1 MKPSE
6 VEIIRRLRFGQVRE
20 SELIDLYEQN
30 RDNYRIQ
37 CQLIQ
42 HPRFPV
48 KVALNIIQ
56 HLFPGDIIRII
67 KNRRTNAFIRK
78 KAEIEF
84 KSRYQRLPRGEKISL
99 IKVSP
104 LQILENL
111 LEENDEQVLTVIF
124 ANRECTEELVLK
136 FLNRKQNK
144 LTIYDVLIHTA
155 WPRSPAIAEAIS
167 RDSQAPIRI
176 LLQIVSVLNVEQLRR
191 LYEQDHT
198 HEIVRKKI
206 IDRMKKR

>member
-1 MKPSE
+1 M
-6 VEIIRRLRFGQVRE
+6 RLGQVRE
-20 SELIDLYEQN
+20 SELIELYEQN

-48 KVALNIIQ
+48 KMALNIIQ
-56 HLFPGDIIRII
+56 HLFSGDIIRVI
-67 KNRRTNAFIRK
+67 KNRRTNPFIRK

-99 IKVSP
+99 IKTTP
-104 LQILENL
+104 LQVLENL
-111 LEENDEQVLTVIF
+111 LEENEEQVLAVIF

-136 FLNRKQNK
+136 FLNRKQQK
-144 LTIYDVLIHTA
+144 LNLYNVLIHTH
-155 WPRSPAIAEAIS
+155 WPSRPAVAEVIS

-176 LLQIVSVLNVEQLRR
+176 LLHIIPVLNLDQLRW
-191 LYEQDHT
+191 LYEQEST

-206 IDRMKKR
+206 IERMKKREA